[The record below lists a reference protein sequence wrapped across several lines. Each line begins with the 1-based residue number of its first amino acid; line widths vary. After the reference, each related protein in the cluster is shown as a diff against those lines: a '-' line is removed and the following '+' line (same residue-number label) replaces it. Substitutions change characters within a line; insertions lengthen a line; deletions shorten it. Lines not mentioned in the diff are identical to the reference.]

1 MRLNSSKKCIVNFTF
16 YLLLFLFL
24 FQSEGISVEDNKG
37 IFVGDDNVYRDLVE
51 KSVVTYKDGC
61 MAISYFVGIPADTMT
76 FDEVVAGL
84 KEKGIIGKRWKYKA
98 EKPVTRGIMAYMG
111 CRVLNIKGGLT
122 MRTIDTTKRFTR
134 LICSKLGIKGDF
146 GLPDIGIS
154 KRYAYLELQDMGLV
168 PAGHKKTFLT
178 GHDLLALMYRMEQ
191 YIKSEEKEEE
201 KEKEKSEESSE

>member
-1 MRLNSSKKCIVNFTF
+1 MNLDISRKSIINFS
-16 YLLLFLFL
+16 LLCLLSLLFLF
-24 FQSEGISVEDNKG
+24 QGKG
-37 IFVGDDNVYRDLVE
+37 VLAYNNVYRDLVD
-51 KSVVTYKDGC
+51 KGVATYEDGC
-61 MAISYFVGIPADTMT
+61 RAISCFTDVDEKNLT
-76 FDEVVAGL
+76 FDELVSEL
-84 KEKGIIGKRWKYKA
+84 REKGIIGKRWKYKA

-154 KRYAYLELQDMGLV
+154 KRYAYLELQNMGLV
-168 PAGHKKTFLT
+168 PTGHKKTFLT
-178 GHDLLALMYRMEQ
+178 GHDLLALMYRIEQ

-201 KEKEKSEESSE
+201 KEKEESEESSE